1 MPAPCAYAAVGLV
14 RLAKYYSWLHQA
26 PSRFPFSLGRL
37 GWVGPRGATSR
48 VTSPSPLPRQRLR
61 RACAF
66 SPVGP
71 WREVRRTG
79 SGELP
84 WIYGRTRVPPL
95 INPTPPHFRKALA
108 RYGTRLAWSPLAC
121 LAPSL
126 GLSALL
132 WKFLVNVFFVVSG
145 PTRALRPLS
154 GAFFSGS
161 HLALFARARIV
172 GPVAVPRATVH
183 FWRPFLPRFLRDT
196 VEVQVKSS
204 SCTTSRGVV
213 QVKSGSRSTSRGPSP
228 VKFMYREVL
237 YPSQVKF
244 VYYIAWSRPSR
255 VKFA

>member
-1 MPAPCAYAAVGLV
+1 MDLRAN
-14 RLAKYYSWLHQA
+14 
-26 PSRFPFSLGRL
+26 SR
-37 GWVGPRGATSR
+37 
-48 VTSPSPLPRQRLR
+48 
-61 RACAF
+61 
-66 SPVGP
+66 
-71 WREVRRTG
+71 
-79 SGELP
+79 
-84 WIYGRTRVPPL
+84 PPL

-132 WKFLVNVFFVVSG
+132 WKFLVNVFFVVSS

-244 VYYIAWSRPSR
+244 VYYIAWSRPSQ

>member
-84 WIYGRTRVPPL
+84 WIYGRTRVPPSSTQRRHTSERRSL
-95 INPTPPHFRKALA
+95 ATALGSPGARSRVSRPLLASRPFSGNFSLPPTLPFSGDGRASGSGGVRQSGSGRGAGPRCGRKRRRA
-108 RYGTRLAWSPLAC
+108 
-121 LAPSL
+121 APS
-126 GLSALL
+126 
-132 WKFLVNVFFVVSG
+132 
-145 PTRALRPLS
+145 
-154 GAFFSGS
+154 GS
-161 HLALFARARIV
+161 S
-172 GPVAVPRATVH
+172 PPR
-183 FWRPFLPRFLRDT
+183 
-196 VEVQVKSS
+196 
-204 SCTTSRGVV
+204 
-213 QVKSGSRSTSRGPSP
+213 GSRSCTRSTCGRTRT
-228 VKFMYREVL
+228 V
-237 YPSQVKF
+237 
-244 VYYIAWSRPSR
+244 PSR
-255 VKFA
+255 TGSRC